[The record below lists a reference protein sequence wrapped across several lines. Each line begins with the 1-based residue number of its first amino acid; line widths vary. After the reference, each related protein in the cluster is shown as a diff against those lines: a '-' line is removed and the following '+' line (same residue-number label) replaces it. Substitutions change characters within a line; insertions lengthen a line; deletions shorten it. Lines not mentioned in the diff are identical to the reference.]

1 MRSVDEQLTRILDT
15 VQELPPFAQKLLDAH
30 GCALCEDVTAGFDL
44 PHFDNSAMDGYAVR
58 QADVAAASADHPVK
72 LPVAGDLAA
81 GSTDVFGL
89 APGQSVRIMTGAV
102 VPHGADAVVPV
113 EWTDGGV
120 AAVEIRQ
127 APEVGAFIR
136 RRGEDVRE
144 GDHLLSAG
152 TVLDARRIGLLAAV
166 GRDTVMVRPRPR
178 VVVLSTGSELREP
191 GQPLVG
197 EGLIY
202 ESNSYSLAAAAR
214 EAGAIAYRAGIAVDD
229 DRAFTDLLEDQL
241 VRADVVVTSGGVSVG
256 AYDIVK
262 QVLSRLGTV
271 EFTQIAMQPGKPQ
284 GFGVVGED
292 STPIFTLPGNPVS
305 SYVSFH
311 VFVKPALRKLVG
323 ATPAVEPPVPA
334 VTTKGWRSSAG
345 KRQYVRVEY
354 SIDEDGRARITPV
367 GGAGSHLM
375 GGLARANALAIVPED
390 LTDVP
395 EGTTLD
401 VMPL

>member
-1 MRSVDEQLTRILDT
+1 MRSVDEQVSRILDSI
-15 VQELPPFAQKLLDAH
+15 QELPPFDQRLLDAH

-58 QADVAAASADHPVK
+58 AADVAGASAANPVT

-81 GSTDVFGL
+81 GSTEVYGL
-89 APGQSVRIMTGAV
+89 APDQTVRIMTGAV
-102 VPHGADAVVPV
+102 VPHGADAIVPV

-120 AAVEIRQ
+120 ATVEIRQ

-144 GDHLLSAG
+144 GEHLLPAG

-202 ESNSYSLAAAAR
+202 ESNSYALAAAAR

-241 VRADVVVTSGGVSVG
+241 VRADIVVTSGGVSVG

-271 EFTQIAMQPGKPQ
+271 EFTQVAMQPGKPQ

-292 STPIFTLPGNPVS
+292 ATPIFTLPGNPVS
-305 SYVSFH
+305 AYVSFH

-323 ATPAVEPPVPA
+323 ATPYVEPPVPA
-334 VTTKGWRSSAG
+334 VTTKGWRSSVG
-345 KRQYVRVEY
+345 KRQYVRVDY

-367 GGAGSHLM
+367 SGSGSHLM
-375 GGLARANALAIVPED
+375 GGLARANALAIVPEE